1 VSVRGILV
9 RDPGR
14 ELVIRPTDGD
24 VEQFGRAGSHVTV
37 TGAVHAGR
45 ASVISYL
52 PGGGERQRATVAFD
66 DHPGGAPDRVTLG
79 RGSLWLR
86 EAESVQRIADHA
98 RQLDPVGSLYDKH
111 GNVVALLE
119 SFEYRQ
125 SQAETGGRLADPA
138 AVMGG
143 TARYVLTAVGPWRWR

>member
-45 ASVISYL
+45 ASVVVSG
-52 PGGGERQRATVAFD
+52 PGSQWRRATLAFD
-66 DHPGGAPDRVTLG
+66 AHPGGPAPDRVTLG
-79 RGSLWLR
+79 RGSPWLR
-86 EAESVQRIADHA
+86 DTESVQRIADSA
-98 RQLDPVGSLYDKH
+98 RQLDPVGPLYDKH

-125 SQAETGGRLADPA
+125 SQAETGGRLADP
-138 AVMGG
+138 
-143 TARYVLTAVGPWRWR
+143 WRWR